1 MPHGDCIV
9 RDEYILKCGHPMNW
23 TEMVNEFPQEESCLE
38 SAFSA
43 LTISRVGKENKD
55 DRLVREG
62 TKLYGRALKE
72 MQLALYDMD
81 RMHSDEV
88 LTASMLLGLYES
100 FEGSTLSSRSWLSHA
115 QGAARL
121 IELRGP
127 EQHRSRQAHQV
138 FLGSRVPTLY
148 AAILQR
154 QPTYLAS
161 DEWKTLPWENQ
172 HRTYGD
178 RLIDT
183 AIVIPG
189 YLQELDSLC
198 TGTPNENTYQQKA
211 ELMLHLAHTQR
222 MMDVWKSCVKA
233 DAVPKEIEHSSAGVD
248 DNYPFAT
255 EIHFDNHLFLG
266 AHAIYYACS
275 LVIAE
280 AAEMLLADLSLYD
293 KTHTTRDDSVWASSN
308 LFDSHR
314 HASWIAQSILYCIQ
328 PDMGALGGII
338 INFPANLALCYFQRV
353 NDTNVTAWLNEIFED
368 MSARGLSKS
377 SATPSKHGR
386 RISEIEVKLRET
398 KRTSPTARSDTES
411 SSEGGSPPPAHG
423 PSKSAVAV
431 RFVHED
437 PSRWYRDGG
446 GESS

>member
-9 RDEYILKCGHPMNW
+9 RDEYILRCGHPMNW

-43 LTISRVGKENKD
+43 LTISRVGKDNKD

-62 TKLYGRALKE
+62 TRLYGRALKE
-72 MQLALYDMD
+72 MQMALFDMT

-100 FEGSTLSSRSWLSHA
+100 FEGSNLNSRSWLSHA
-115 QGAARL
+115 QGAANL

-127 EQHRSRQAHQV
+127 ERHRNRQAHQV

-154 QPTYLAS
+154 QPTYLARP
-161 DEWKTLPWENQ
+161 EWKTIPWENQ

-178 RLIDT
+178 WLIDT

-189 YLQELDSLC
+189 YLNELDNLC
-198 TGTPNENTYQQKA
+198 TGRPDQETYLEKTELMHNLAQTQKA
-211 ELMLHLAHTQR
+211 
-222 MMDVWKSCVKA
+222 MDIWKSCVKA
-233 DAVPKEIEHSSAGVD
+233 DAIPKEIQHEPTGPND
-248 DNYPFAT
+248 KFPFAR

-266 AHAIYYACS
+266 AHAIYYCCS

-280 AAEMLLADLSLYD
+280 AAESLFTELALYD
-293 KTHTTRDDSVWASSN
+293 TRDPTIWSLAE
-308 LFDSHR
+308 LFVPR
-314 HASWIAQSILYCIQ
+314 QHAMWIAQSIPYCIQ

-338 INFPANLALCYFQRV
+338 INFPANLALRYFERV
-353 NDTNVTAWLNEIFED
+353 GEVRVMAWLADAFDD
-368 MSARGLSKS
+368 MRIRGLSDS
-377 SATPSKHGR
+377 SPPAPRKHER
-386 RISEIEVKLRET
+386 RISELEAKMRGAS
-398 KRTSPTARSDTES
+398 RSSPGARSDTTES
-411 SSEGGSPPPAHG
+411 SSDGDSPLPTNAAD
-423 PSKSAVAV
+423 KTAVAV
-431 RFVHED
+431 RFVHEEPSRYYTDTAGD
-437 PSRWYRDGG
+437 PS
-446 GESS
+446 

>member
-9 RDEYILKCGHPMNW
+9 RDEYILRCGHPMNW
-23 TEMVNEFPQEESCLE
+23 TEMVNEFPLEESCLE

-72 MQLALYDMD
+72 MQLALFDMD

-161 DEWKTLPWENQ
+161 EEWKTLPWENQ

-189 YLQELDSLC
+189 YLLELDKLC
-198 TGTPNENTYQQKA
+198 TGSPDPSTYQRKL
-211 ELMLHLAHTQR
+211 ELMHNLEHTQKL
-222 MMDVWKSCVKA
+222 MDVWKSCVKA
-233 DAVPKEIEHSSAGVD
+233 DAIPKEKPHRITDGD
-248 DNYPFAT
+248 RYPFTT

-280 AAEMLLADLSLYD
+280 AAEVLFAELALYD
-293 KTHTTRDDSVWASSN
+293 AVNTPRNMAVWAMRS
-308 LFDSHR
+308 LFDPGK
-314 HASWIAQSILYCIQ
+314 HATWIAQSMLYCIQ

-338 INFPANLALCYFQRV
+338 INFPANLAHCYFQRI
-353 NDTNVTAWLNEIFED
+353 NDVAVTAWLNDVFDD

-377 SATPSKHGR
+377 SQTRSKHER
-386 RISEIEVKLRET
+386 RISQIEVKLRG
-398 KRTSPTARSDTES
+398 TSKAISAASSDTDS
-411 SSEGGSPPPAHG
+411 SSDGDMPHSTHD
-423 PSKSAVAV
+423 SKDSAVAV
-431 RFVHED
+431 KFVHED
-437 PSRWYRDGG
+437 PSRWYNDGG
-446 GESS
+446 GETS

>member
-9 RDEYILKCGHPMNW
+9 RDEYILRCGHPMNW
-23 TEMVNEFPQEESCLE
+23 TEMVNELPQDESCLE

-72 MQLALYDMD
+72 MQLALSDMD

-100 FEGSTLSSRSWLSHA
+100 FEGSTMDSRSWLSHA

-127 EQHRSRQAHQV
+127 ERHRNRQAHQV

-154 QPTYLAS
+154 QPTYLAAE
-161 DEWKTLPWENQ
+161 DWMRLPWENQ

-189 YLQELDSLC
+189 YLRELDTLC
-198 TGTPNENTYQQKA
+198 TGTPKSSTYAQKK
-211 ELMLHLAHTQR
+211 ELMHTLAQTQKR
-222 MMDVWKSCVKA
+222 MDIWKSCVKA
-233 DAVPKEIEHSSAGVD
+233 DAIPKEIPHVETDSED
-248 DNYPFAT
+248 KFPFET

-266 AHAIYYACS
+266 AHAIYYCCS
-275 LVIAE
+275 LVVAE
-280 AAEMLLADLSLYD
+280 AAESLFSDLALYD
-293 KTHTTRDDSVWASSN
+293 LTDTPRDAAIWDLRG
-308 LFDSHR
+308 LFDARR
-314 HASWIAQSILYCIQ
+314 HAMWIAQSILYCVQ

-338 INFPANLALCYFQRV
+338 INFPANLALGYFQRV
-353 NDTNVTAWLNEIFED
+353 NDLGVTTWLTDVFND
-368 MSARGLSKS
+368 MRVRGLTNS
-377 SATPSKHGR
+377 SQASTKHER
-386 RISEIEVKLRET
+386 RISQLEAKLRGAHRNSPSA
-398 KRTSPTARSDTES
+398 KSDSDSSSDGGAPSPTYTSES
-411 SSEGGSPPPAHG
+411 A
-423 PSKSAVAV
+423 AVAI
-431 RFVHED
+431 RFIHED
-437 PSRWYRDGG
+437 PARSYSEIGTDP
-446 GESS
+446 S